1 MVMSRHMSKTL
12 VNMSET
18 FANTGLVSFFGGS
31 LMCSPANGGRGR
43 GAVYVLIRTH
53 MHRYSDDVDA
63 WYPHNTQAYDDAAW
77 RNSVF
82 GFENKTAVAIA
93 YIGIVEVNWYGIG
106 HRPYLGP

>member
-1 MVMSRHMSKTL
+1 
-12 VNMSET
+12 
-18 FANTGLVSFFGGS
+18 
-31 LMCSPANGGRGR
+31 
-43 GAVYVLIRTH
+43 

-93 YIGIVEVNWYGIG
+93 YIANDSWVAPGVLGHTALSEVCKYGAVHSQMHGFSRHLRRLSLFCKATG
-106 HRPYLGP
+106 HLSVHMIIYG